1 MAVPREIRHRLD
13 FGGLIAMR
21 YDPRDMTHGNL
32 WKQILIF
39 SLPLMASNLLQVLFN
54 MSDIAVVGQF
64 AGSHAL
70 GSVGST
76 ATLAALYSGFLIGM
90 GAGVNVLTARFIGAR
105 ERENTRQTVHTASAV
120 CLGLGVILFALC
132 FCLARPLL
140 TLLGT
145 KEELIDGAILYM
157 RIYAFGLPA
166 MALYNFGSAV
176 LTASGDTKR
185 PLIFLSIAGGLNI
198 CLNLFFVIVCKMA
211 ADGVALATILSQ
223 YTSAVLVLR
232 VLLRTQE
239 DYRLELKN
247 FVFSWEKAQRI
258 LALGITSGLQHAIF
272 AMANLF
278 IQSAVNTFSAAV
290 VEGNSAAANA
300 DSLVYEVM
308 AAPYTACSTFISQN
322 YGAHN
327 KERIQKA
334 YRVSLVYSFGV
345 GAVLGLALWALNRS
359 TAAEE
364 AASSAAADGTIPLCS
379 FSTADLS
386 RITYTYNGQTLT
398 LDHADGSWTLA
409 EDSDYHLDESACNTM
424 VTALSSLHAK
434 RQLDA
439 QAGEDYGFDA
449 PELTV
454 TVTAAGQT
462 TTLTLGS
469 SNTVTGDRYV
479 QKDGDTALY
488 TVDASRT
495 ACFAYDKAGLFGSF
509 SPAGFAASD
518 VEQVAYTLASGEKVS
533 LTAGSELA
541 EDGDEA
547 DSASYE
553 TVWRFAG
560 DADTDLDQD
569 KVQSMLSALSSY
581 VSGQITPADGADPA
595 ACGFDAPLAVVQVTT
610 ADGTKTLTYASGTD
624 GYYLMVEGD
633 DSIYA
638 VDGSIVQAVT
648 QTADALTAA

>member
-1 MAVPREIRHRLD
+1 MNAKRR
-13 FGGLIAMR
+13 
-21 YDPRDMTHGNL
+21 
-32 WKQILIF
+32 
-39 SLPLMASNLLQVLFN
+39 
-54 MSDIAVVGQF
+54 
-64 AGSHAL
+64 
-70 GSVGST
+70 
-76 ATLAALYSGFLIGM
+76 TLA
-90 GAGVNVLTARFIGAR
+90 VL
-105 ERENTRQTVHTASAV
+105 
-120 CLGLGVILFALC
+120 
-132 FCLARPLL
+132 
-140 TLLGT
+140 
-145 KEELIDGAILYM
+145 
-157 RIYAFGLPA
+157 
-166 MALYNFGSAV
+166 
-176 LTASGDTKR
+176 
-185 PLIFLSIAGGLNI
+185 
-198 CLNLFFVIVCKMA
+198 
-211 ADGVALATILSQ
+211 
-223 YTSAVLVLR
+223 
-232 VLLRTQE
+232 
-239 DYRLELKN
+239 
-247 FVFSWEKAQRI
+247 
-258 LALGITSGLQHAIF
+258 
-272 AMANLF
+272 
-278 IQSAVNTFSAAV
+278 AAV
-290 VEGNSAAANA
+290 
-300 DSLVYEVM
+300 
-308 AAPYTACSTFISQN
+308 I
-322 YGAHN
+322 
-327 KERIQKA
+327 
-334 YRVSLVYSFGV
+334 
-345 GAVLGLALWALNRS
+345 AVLGLALWALNRS

-364 AASSAAADGTIPLCS
+364 AASSAADDGTIPLCS

-398 LDHADGSWTLA
+398 LDDADGSWTLA

-462 TTLTLGS
+462 TTLTFGS

-495 ACFAYDKAGLFGSF
+495 ACFACDKAGLFGSF

-518 VEQVAYTLASGEKVS
+518 VEQVTYTLASGEKVS

-541 EDGDEA
+541 GDGDEA

-595 ACGFDAPLAVVQVTT
+595 GCGFDAPSAVVQVTT
-610 ADGTKTLTYASGTD
+610 ADGTKTLTYAGGTEGD
-624 GYYLMVEGD
+624 YLMVEGD

-648 QTADALTAA
+648 RTADALTAA

>member
-1 MAVPREIRHRLD
+1 MKAKQRALLLLT
-13 FGGLIAMR
+13 GLI
-21 YDPRDMTHGNL
+21 L
-32 WKQILIF
+32 
-39 SLPLMASNLLQVLFN
+39 
-54 MSDIAVVGQF
+54 
-64 AGSHAL
+64 
-70 GSVGST
+70 
-76 ATLAALYSGFLIGM
+76 LAAVALVL
-90 GAGVNVLTARFIGAR
+90 LTA
-105 ERENTRQTVHTASAV
+105 
-120 CLGLGVILFALC
+120 
-132 FCLARPLL
+132 
-140 TLLGT
+140 
-145 KEELIDGAILYM
+145 
-157 RIYAFGLPA
+157 
-166 MALYNFGSAV
+166 
-176 LTASGDTKR
+176 
-185 PLIFLSIAGGLNI
+185 
-198 CLNLFFVIVCKMA
+198 
-211 ADGVALATILSQ
+211 
-223 YTSAVLVLR
+223 
-232 VLLRTQE
+232 
-239 DYRLELKN
+239 
-247 FVFSWEKAQRI
+247 
-258 LALGITSGLQHAIF
+258 
-272 AMANLF
+272 
-278 IQSAVNTFSAAV
+278 
-290 VEGNSAAANA
+290 
-300 DSLVYEVM
+300 
-308 AAPYTACSTFISQN
+308 QN
-322 YGAHN
+322 R
-327 KERIQKA
+327 KTEQ
-334 YRVSLVYSFGV
+334 
-345 GAVLGLALWALNRS
+345 
-359 TAAEE
+359 
-364 AASSAAADGTIPLCS
+364 AASEAADGTIPLAAVS
-379 FSTADLS
+379 ADELTQI
-386 RITYTYNGQTLT
+386 RITWQGETNTLEYQ
-398 LDHADGSWTLA
+398 DGSWSLA
-409 EDSDYHLDESACNTM
+409 EDPDYHLDESACNTM

-462 TTLTLGS
+462 TTLTFGS

-533 LTAGSELA
+533 LIAGSELA
-541 EDGDEA
+541 GDGDEA
-547 DSASYE
+547 DSASYK

>member
-1 MAVPREIRHRLD
+1 MKPETAV
-13 FGGLIAMR
+13 
-21 YDPRDMTHGNL
+21 
-32 WKQILIF
+32 
-39 SLPLMASNLLQVLFN
+39 LLL
-54 MSDIAVVGQF
+54 
-64 AGSHAL
+64 L
-70 GSVGST
+70 
-76 ATLAALYSGFLIGM
+76 
-90 GAGVNVLTARFIGAR
+90 
-105 ERENTRQTVHTASAV
+105 
-120 CLGLGVILFALC
+120 LGLVVLAGIAL
-132 FCLARPLL
+132 
-140 TLLGT
+140 
-145 KEELIDGAILYM
+145 
-157 RIYAFGLPA
+157 
-166 MALYNFGSAV
+166 AV
-176 LTASGDTKR
+176 LTASNRKAEQAA
-185 PLIFLSIAGGLNI
+185 SE
-198 CLNLFFVIVCKMA
+198 A
-211 ADGVALATILSQ
+211 ADGSIPVLAIPSDTVRKIQ
-223 YTSAVLVLR
+223 MEAR
-232 VLLRTQE
+232 
-239 DYRLELKN
+239 
-247 FVFSWEKAQRI
+247 
-258 LALGITSGLQHAIF
+258 SG
-272 AMANLF
+272 
-278 IQSAVNTFSAAV
+278 
-290 VEGNSAAANA
+290 
-300 DSLVYEVM
+300 
-308 AAPYTACSTFISQN
+308 
-322 YGAHN
+322 
-327 KERIQKA
+327 
-334 YRVSLVYSFGV
+334 
-345 GAVLGLALWALNRS
+345 
-359 TAAEE
+359 
-364 AASSAAADGTIPLCS
+364 
-379 FSTADLS
+379 
-386 RITYTYNGQTLT
+386 TLT
-398 LDHADGSWTLA
+398 LAYADGSWSLA
-409 EDSDYHLDESACNTM
+409 EDPDYHLDESSCNAM
-424 VTALSSLHAK
+424 LTAVSALNAK
-434 RQLDA
+434 RELQEA
-439 QAGEDYGFDA
+439 AGEDYGFDA

-462 TTLTLGS
+462 TTLTFGS

-541 EDGDEA
+541 GDGDEA